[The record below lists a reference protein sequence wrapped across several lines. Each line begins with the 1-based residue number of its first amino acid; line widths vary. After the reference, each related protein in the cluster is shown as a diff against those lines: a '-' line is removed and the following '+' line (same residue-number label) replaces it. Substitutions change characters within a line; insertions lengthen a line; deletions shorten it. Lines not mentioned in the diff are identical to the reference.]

1 MTTVQGSLVKQQPTS
16 SVSARDKTPPPA
28 PLIPAKESGPD
39 TDAYGDSDNCY
50 ADWTRATLKEELQ
63 KLDSALSLFG
73 EADKAD
79 PVIAAMLT
87 KKEALKDALNA
98 KKSPGSRLDWA
109 LRQETRAKESVG
121 QLEESISQLQSDL
134 EEKQEALV
142 QARKEMEDAHVQ
154 VIAIKADVASD
165 PDLEVKDAAAHT
177 EVVNNLADNIVKELS
192 RYPGFATGTE
202 QVRNWVR
209 TQMATTAPGGGVG
222 GPPEPNHDHM
232 EGARRDCKSRDAPP
246 PEEKAAKRRQDLAR
260 QELARNVAS
269 LPPPEGA
276 GHMTAPTQLDLDVE
290 DATPVLDASVASQS
304 VLNLA
309 Q

>member
-1 MTTVQGSLVKQQPTS
+1 MEPWTVVSCQKRNRQTSTEPQNEVAQLLARASQLMGGPPTVNTTAAPVPKRQAFQPTDTQWKCSHCQKPNWTTRNQCRSCGLKKNKAGKPVTTVQGSSVKQQPTS
-16 SVSARDKTPPPA
+16 SVPARDKTPPPA

-39 TDAYGDSDNCY
+39 TDAYGESDNCY

-73 EADKAD
+73 EADKSD

-109 LRQETRAKESVG
+109 LRQETRAKESVS

-142 QARKEMEDAHVQ
+142 QARKELEDAHVQ

-165 PDLEVKDAAAHT
+165 PIWRSKMPPL
-177 EVVNNLADNIVKELS
+177 
-192 RYPGFATGTE
+192 
-202 QVRNWVR
+202 
-209 TQMATTAPGGGVG
+209 TQ
-222 GPPEPNHDHM
+222 
-232 EGARRDCKSRDAPP
+232 R
-246 PEEKAAKRRQDLAR
+246 L
-260 QELARNVAS
+260 
-269 LPPPEGA
+269 
-276 GHMTAPTQLDLDVE
+276 
-290 DATPVLDASVASQS
+290 
-304 VLNLA
+304 
-309 Q
+309 